1 MKIKLDEIMRQRHLS
16 ERQVSIL
23 TGLSPSTIDGIRHGT
38 MPRVDTL
45 EIIAKGLKVRITDLI
60 ESEYL

>member
-23 TGLSPSTIDGIRHGT
+23 TGLSPSTIDGIRHGA